1 MVMTPFCSP
10 TFLNSCLS
18 PMPLKHASSARLSL
32 FLPCDMSFFSQM
44 QTWTCLTNNA
54 SIHFLRQSKLA
65 FAHSNHLHCKNK
77 KSATKGAWFY
87 VMFCRNVP
95 CFCRDVPWNVPTK
108 MRNAFAQAKKS
119 RRRSTLPRSHPRST
133 IDAKELNFRVRDGIG
148 CGLFANITGKI
159 VELSDR
165 F

>member
-1 MVMTPFCSP
+1 MGAPLLPPSGAIR
-10 TFLNSCLS
+10 LRKAA
-18 PMPLKHASSARLSL
+18 MPKAYA
-32 FLPCDMSFFSQM
+32 
-44 QTWTCLTNNA
+44 A
-54 SIHFLRQSKLA
+54 
-65 FAHSNHLHCKNK
+65 
-77 KSATKGAWFY
+77 FY
-87 VMFCRNVP
+87 VFYGP
-95 CFCRDVPWNVPTK
+95 KW
-108 MRNAFAQAKKS
+108 AKKS